1 MPAAGRFVQRAGA
14 EKRHERP
21 LRGPRGVRR
30 AMEITRKSF
39 LSGAAAGLAGLTL
52 LPAAAWAAPATETET
67 GGGILWLRNAAGQ
80 TFTARSADGALVTLL
95 LEKVEE
101 LKSGTDVGQYRP
113 LFSAAL
119 PRGLLSP
126 REAGPGD
133 PAPVRRGSELGAR
146 TAAPSFGPLRA
157 DGRRRAL
164 RSRERPRAARRAPA
178 RGRRSPGRPGPRPSR
193 GGARGRAGGA
203 FRAARRPGRSG

>member
-67 GGGILWLRNAAGQ
+67 EGGILWLRNAAGQ

-101 LKSGTDVGQYRP
+101 LKSGTDVEQYRL
-113 LFSAAL
+113 LFSA
-119 PRGLLSP
+119 
-126 REAGPGD
+126 EGPYRLAEGTW
-133 PAPVRRGSELGAR
+133 RLG
-146 TAAPSFGPLRA
+146 GP
-157 DGRRRAL
+157 
-164 RSRERPRAARRAPA
+164 
-178 RGRRSPGRPGPRPSR
+178 RGRRAGDVFLVPAGTN
-193 GGARGRAGGA
+193 AAGRALY
-203 FRAARRPGRSG
+203 RADFCLLAKLVPETPRR